1 MSRLPALSPGAA
13 EAPTP
18 TGDLRLQGH
27 RRAIART
34 AWTIAAVLSLA
45 VTASSI
51 PIDLRLLQTVC
62 TTASCIDSEQLT
74 AVGAHSLQQL
84 GISVGTYAV
93 LSLGLTLLTT
103 CAWFGV
109 ALVLVWRRSDEWMT
123 LLAALMLVYQ
133 GSNNLVNPVQQV
145 SGFWQFPAQVQGYLA
160 FVLVF
165 LTLLLFPDGRFRPRW
180 TPWLFAIWVVTLWL
194 GNFGPLPQALLPFF
208 LLLWAGLLLSL
219 LIIQVYR
226 YRRVSTPVQRQQ
238 TKWVVLGVG
247 TVLIFEAVASILQTP
262 LFPSISAQG
271 TLSAL
276 LLAYGTFVIPV
287 LIPLS
292 IGLAILRF
300 RLWDVDVLINRALV
314 YGLLTGVLVALYAGL
329 IIGLESLIGIVAG
342 TANKPIALVL
352 STLVIAALFQPL
364 RTRVQ
369 SVIDRRFFR
378 TKYDAAR
385 ALEAFSSALRQEIDL
400 EQLQAQL
407 LSVVVETMQPAQV
420 SMWLRDAP
428 RHPQGSSLPPN
439 SVL

>member
-1 MSRLPALSPGAA
+1 MA
-13 EAPTP
+13 
-18 TGDLRLQGH
+18 
-27 RRAIART
+27 
-34 AWTIAAVLSLA
+34 
-45 VTASSI
+45 
-51 PIDLRLLQTVC
+51 
-62 TTASCIDSEQLT
+62 
-74 AVGAHSLQQL
+74 
-84 GISVGTYAV
+84 
-93 LSLGLTLLTT
+93 
-103 CAWFGV
+103 
-109 ALVLVWRRSDEWMT
+109 

-133 GSNNLVNPVQQV
+133 GSNVLVNPVQQV
-145 SGFWQFPAQVQGYLA
+145 SGFWQFPAEVQGYLA

-180 TPWLFAIWVVTLWL
+180 TPWLLALWVVTLW
-194 GNFGPLPQALLPFF
+194 FGYFGTAPQALLPFF

-219 LIIQVYR
+219 LVLQVYR

-262 LFPSISAQG
+262 VFPSISAQG

-292 IGLAILRF
+292 LGLAILRY

-314 YGLLTGVLVALYAGL
+314 YGVLTGILALLYAGL
-329 IIGLESLIGIVAG
+329 IIGLESLFGVVAG

-364 RTRVQ
+364 RRSIQ

-385 ALEAFSSALRQEIDL
+385 TLETFSSALRQETNL
-400 EQLQAQL
+400 AQLQTQL

-420 SMWLRDAP
+420 SLWLRDTP
-428 RHPQGSSLPPN
+428 RPQESGLPPDTA
-439 SVL
+439 L

>member
-1 MSRLPALSPGAA
+1 
-13 EAPTP
+13 
-18 TGDLRLQGH
+18 
-27 RRAIART
+27 
-34 AWTIAAVLSLA
+34 
-45 VTASSI
+45 
-51 PIDLRLLQTVC
+51 
-62 TTASCIDSEQLT
+62 
-74 AVGAHSLQQL
+74 
-84 GISVGTYAV
+84 
-93 LSLGLTLLTT
+93 
-103 CAWFGV
+103 
-109 ALVLVWRRSDEWMT
+109 MT

-165 LTLLLFPDGRFRPRW
+165 LTLLLFPDGRFRPRC

-271 TLSAL
+271 ALSAL

-292 IGLAILRF
+292 IGLAILRY
-300 RLWDVDVLINRALV
+300 RLWDVDVLINRTLV
-314 YGLLTGVLVALYAGL
+314 YGLLSGVLAALYAGS
-329 IIGLESLIGIVAG
+329 IIGLDSLFGIVAG
-342 TANKPIALVL
+342 SANKPIALVL

-364 RTRVQ
+364 RKSVQ

-385 ALEAFSSALRQEIDL
+385 ALETFSSTLRQEIEV

-420 SMWLRDAP
+420 SLWLRDVP
-428 RHPQGSSLPPN
+428 RHPQGSSL
-439 SVL
+439 SSDTRL

>member
-1 MSRLPALSPGAA
+1 MSRLPALSSGGA
-13 EAPTP
+13 EVPTT
-18 TGDLRLQGH
+18 TGDLPLQGH
-27 RRAIART
+27 RLAFART
-34 AWTIAAVLSLA
+34 AWAIAAVLSLA

-51 PIDLRLLQTVC
+51 PIDLRLLQTIC
-62 TTASCIDSEQLT
+62 TGASCIDSEQLT

-93 LSLGLTLLTT
+93 LSLCLTLLTT
-103 CAWFGV
+103 GVWFGV
-109 ALVLVWRRSDEWMT
+109 ALVLLWRRSDEWIA

-133 GSNNLVNPVQQV
+133 GSNALVNPVQQV

-165 LTLLLFPDGRFRPRW
+165 LTLLLFPDGHFRPRW
-180 TPWLFAIWVVTLWL
+180 TPWLFVLWVVALW
-194 GNFGPLPQALLPFF
+194 FGYFSTGPQALLLFF

-219 LIIQVYR
+219 LILQVYR

-247 TVLIFEAVASILQTP
+247 AVLLFEVVASILQTP
-262 LFPSISAQG
+262 LFPSIGAQG
-271 TLSAL
+271 TLSGL

-292 IGLAILRF
+292 IGLAILRY
-300 RLWDVDVLINRALV
+300 RLWDVDLLINRTLV
-314 YGLLTGVLVALYAGL
+314 YGLLSGVLAALYAGL

-342 TANKPIALVL
+342 SANAPIALVL
-352 STLVIAALFQPL
+352 STLVIAAIFQRL
-364 RTRVQ
+364 RASVQ

-385 ALEAFSSALRQEIDL
+385 ALEAFSSALSQEIDL
-400 EQLQAQL
+400 EQMQAQL

-420 SMWLRDAP
+420 SLWLRDVP
-428 RHPQGSSLPPN
+428 RHAQGSGLPPDTG
-439 SVL
+439 L